1 MKKFFSIKTHIPR
14 AKPKLAYFL
23 AAVAGIAWGTIPLAV
38 KQVYATGPTTA
49 LEISFFRFV
58 IAFCVIYPVT
68 TVKGEPT
75 ILKDK
80 WSILMGFW
88 GVFWMSLISFYGIQ
102 YTSAVNATILFNA
115 NPLFVVGLVILL
127 KWEKINFLTMAG
139 ILLGITGVVMVSG
152 VAFINVIGDLLVL
165 LGAFGWA
172 VYTVLGYKLRHYSS
186 LSLITSSLFW
196 GLLFFAVIFV
206 VLRDIPFM
214 SGWVW
219 IVYIGLVPTAAAFVL
234 YLKAVDII
242 GSTRASVFQ
251 YLAPAVAV
259 ILSFGFNLEKVS
271 VFQIAGIVLIILGIE
286 LTRR

>member
-1 MKKFFSIKTHIPR
+1 MRTGF
-14 AKPKLAYFL
+14 FL

-38 KQVYATGPTTA
+38 KQVYATGSATA

-58 IAFCVIYPVT
+58 IAFCVIFPVT
-68 TVKGEPT
+68 ALKGECT

-115 NPLFVVGLVILL
+115 NPLFVVALVILL
-127 KWEKINFLTMAG
+127 KWEKINFLIMTG
-139 ILLGITGVVMVSG
+139 IFLGITGVVMVSG
-152 VAFINVIGDLLVL
+152 VAGIHVVGDLLVL

-172 VYTVLGYKLRHYSS
+172 VYTVLGYKLRKYSS
-186 LSLITSSLFW
+186 FSLITSSLFW
-196 GLLFFAVIFV
+196 GLLFFV
-206 VLRDIPFM
+206 VSFAWLRDIPFITG
-214 SGWVW
+214 SDWVW
-219 IVYIGLVPTAAAFVL
+219 VIYIGLVPTAAAFVL
-234 YLKAVDII
+234 YIKAVDII

-259 ILSFGFNLEKVS
+259 LLSFGFGLEKIS
-271 VFQIAGIVLIILGIE
+271 LFQISGIVLIVLGIE